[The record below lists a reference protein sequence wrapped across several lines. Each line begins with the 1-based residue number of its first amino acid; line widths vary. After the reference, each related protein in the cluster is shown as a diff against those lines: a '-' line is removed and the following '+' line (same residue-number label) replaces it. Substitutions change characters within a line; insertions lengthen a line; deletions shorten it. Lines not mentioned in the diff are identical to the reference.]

1 MLRSIDP
8 LLYLRTN
15 IQQNKTI
22 IRERENLV
30 FEDGTRLPIKT
41 PTALIQAQ
49 NQTQYD
55 IGSLWFY
62 LKHREDSLAVYHK
75 ECFNEGM
82 QFVIGLDK
90 EKIADYFINNND
102 DIDLIDNDLRPK
114 TLIFLGKKKK
124 GESFADLYKNGLNEN
139 NIHLNDKNQK
149 LQNEKKVS
157 SNRKKEELS
166 DPNLL
171 IMDYIYLNE
180 KKSLNH
186 NSMLKPVDNIQSYE
200 NLLNFCKKI
209 FLKEGNI
216 SQHHET
222 LTFLDELS
230 NSDDLQGNKA
240 IIVVPSS
247 FVEGNISNENAKEFL
262 CNANYINMKTC
273 SEDERNKCIKESMKN
288 TFIKKIYDK
297 DILFEITS
305 NVRNF
310 TRNEWKRV
318 VAVFVQG
325 DDWEFKDWPKN
336 ETVTS
341 ILQKVKG
348 FYLKFQDMPHNNNT
362 KKWNVKVL
370 EISRNKR
377 YCDVSIQNEFWD
389 LLSDF
394 LNQPRKR

>member
-1 MLRSIDP
+1 
-8 LLYLRTN
+8 
-15 IQQNKTI
+15 
-22 IRERENLV
+22 
-30 FEDGTRLPIKT
+30 
-41 PTALIQAQ
+41 
-49 NQTQYD
+49 
-55 IGSLWFY
+55 
-62 LKHREDSLAVYHK
+62 
-75 ECFNEGM
+75 
-82 QFVIGLDK
+82 
-90 EKIADYFINNND
+90 
-102 DIDLIDNDLRPK
+102 
-114 TLIFLGKKKK
+114 
-124 GESFADLYKNGLNEN
+124 
-139 NIHLNDKNQK
+139 
-149 LQNEKKVS
+149 
-157 SNRKKEELS
+157 
-166 DPNLL
+166 
-171 IMDYIYLNE
+171 
-180 KKSLNH
+180 
-186 NSMLKPVDNIQSYE
+186 MLKPVDNIQSYE

-222 LTFLDELS
+222 LTFLDELL

-262 CNANYINMKTC
+262 YNANYINMKTC
-273 SEDERNKCIKESMKN
+273 SEDERNKCIKDSMKN
-288 TFIKKIYDK
+288 TFIKKICDK
-297 DILFEITS
+297 DIVFEITS

-348 FYLKFQDMPHNNNT
+348 FYLKFQDMPPNNNT

-370 EISRNKR
+370 EIWRNKR
-377 YCDVSIQNEFWD
+377 YCDVSIQNEFWS
-389 LLSDF
+389 LLSEF

>member
-1 MLRSIDP
+1 MSRLIDP

-22 IRERENLV
+22 KRERENLV
-30 FEDGTRLPIKT
+30 FEDGTRLPINT

-49 NQTQYD
+49 NQTQYN

-90 EKIADYFINNND
+90 EKIADYFIRNIDN
-102 DIDLIDNDLRPK
+102 IDLIDKELKTK
-114 TLIFLGKKKK
+114 TLIFIGKKIK
-124 GESFADLYKNGLNEN
+124 GESFRDLDKKEHNEN
-139 NIHLNDKNQK
+139 NIHLKDINKNI
-149 LQNEKKVS
+149 EKEKN
-157 SNRKKEELS
+157 NRKKDELS

-200 NLLNFCKKI
+200 NLLTFCKKI
-209 FLKEGNI
+209 FLKDGNV
-216 SQHHET
+216 SHHHET
-222 LTFLDELS
+222 LTFLDELL
-230 NSDDLQGNKA
+230 NSEDLQGNKA
-240 IIVVPSS
+240 IIVVPTS

-262 CNANYINMKTC
+262 YNANYINMKTC
-273 SEDERNKCIKESMKN
+273 SEEEREKCIKDSMKN
-288 TFIKKIYDK
+288 TFIRKICDK

-318 VAVFVQG
+318 VAVFLQG

-348 FYLKFQDMPHNNNT
+348 FYLKFLDMPPNNNT

-370 EISRNKR
+370 EIWRNKR
-377 YCDVSIQNEFWD
+377 YYDVSIQNEFWS